1 MSANWMDAIK
11 KFTDG
16 VKEGVI
22 TNNIDLVR
30 ESLEEFMG
38 ERLAGMSVKEIEN
51 SDKDEEDLDEALQM
65 RIDLEDF
72 KEESRQNKSDDDFTM
87 PVSETTDNSKQR
99 LTKSKS
105 LDLEDRENQFID
117 DGSLKVDEAGADLI
131 NDQSVKPVR
140 RERNP
145 SPGLMSITCHLCGKS
160 ELIAPSL
167 KREHYRCSA
176 CCKG

>member
-51 SDKDEEDLDEALQM
+51 SDKE
-65 RIDLEDF
+65 I
-72 KEESRQNKSDDDFTM
+72 
-87 PVSETTDNSKQR
+87 
-99 LTKSKS
+99 
-105 LDLEDRENQFID
+105 RENISEYNTRLPVELNIVENDYKLIYIQF
-117 DGSLKVDEAGADLI
+117 
-131 NDQSVKPVR
+131 
-140 RERNP
+140 
-145 SPGLMSITCHLCGKS
+145 
-160 ELIAPSL
+160 
-167 KREHYRCSA
+167 
-176 CCKG
+176 

>member
-1 MSANWMDAIK
+1 MYLKKINLKNKIALVTGAGKGIGKACAIA
-11 KFTDG
+11 
-16 VKEGVI
+16 
-22 TNNIDLVR
+22 
-30 ESLEEFMG
+30 
-38 ERLAGMSVKEIEN
+38 LA
-51 SDKDEEDLDEALQM
+51 
-65 RIDLEDF
+65 
-72 KEESRQNKSDDDFTM
+72 
-87 PVSETTDNSKQR
+87 
-99 LTKSKS
+99 
-105 LDLEDRENQFID
+105 
-117 DGSLKVDEAGADLI
+117 EAGADLI

>member
-51 SDKDEEDLDEALQM
+51 NDEDEEDLDAALQK

-72 KEESRQNKSDDDFTM
+72 KEE
-87 PVSETTDNSKQR
+87 
-99 LTKSKS
+99 
-105 LDLEDRENQFID
+105 
-117 DGSLKVDEAGADLI
+117 A
-131 NDQSVKPVR
+131 
-140 RERNP
+140 
-145 SPGLMSITCHLCGKS
+145 
-160 ELIAPSL
+160 
-167 KREHYRCSA
+167 
-176 CCKG
+176 